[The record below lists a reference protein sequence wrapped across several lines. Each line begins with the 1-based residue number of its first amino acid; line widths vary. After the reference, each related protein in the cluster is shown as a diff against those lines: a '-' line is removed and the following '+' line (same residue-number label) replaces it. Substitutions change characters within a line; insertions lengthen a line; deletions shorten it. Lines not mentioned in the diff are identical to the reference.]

1 MNIRKCDLPGKRTA
15 TAAGGWLVTLMLLGA
30 CAQPGTPSAIPTAE
44 SPSIVG
50 EVGDPRNR
58 ARVHLE
64 LALLYYSRGAM
75 AVALEELRIAA
86 ASDPTYAQT
95 FSLFGV
101 VYMELREIPLAQANF
116 QRALQLAPNDSE
128 INHNYGYFLCETG
141 RERDAISY
149 FLQAIRNPLYS
160 APSRSYSAAG
170 RCSMRMNNLKDAE
183 EFLQRALKLDSDDP
197 VALLQMGHIRYRQ
210 GRHDDARVLVSR
222 YARLASATPE
232 SLWLALRIERKL
244 GQRVAE
250 NSFATQ
256 LRRSFPDSR
265 EYQSLQRGEYD

>member
-1 MNIRKCDLPGKRTA
+1 MTGQVRGLHWRRIGRAGFCL
-15 TAAGGWLVTLMLLGA
+15 AALALLGA
-30 CAQPGTPSAIPTAE
+30 CAQPGEPGSVPTAE
-44 SPSIVG
+44 SRSIVG

-58 ARVHLE
+58 ARVRTE
-64 LALLYYSRGAM
+64 LAMLYYSRGAM

-86 ASDPTYAQT
+86 AADPTYAQT
-95 FSLFGV
+95 FSLFGM
-101 VYMELREIPLAQANF
+101 VYMELREMALAQANF

-141 RERDAISY
+141 KEREAINY

-160 APSRSYSAAG
+160 SPSRSYSEAG
-170 RCSMRMNNLKDAE
+170 RCAMRMNNLSNAE
-183 EFLQRALKLDSDDP
+183 EFLQRALRLDADDP

-210 GRHDDARVLVSR
+210 DRHEDARVLVSR
-222 YARLASATPE
+222 YSRLARATPE

>member
-1 MNIRKCDLPGKRTA
+1 MTRRQRDLQGNPARYSGR
-15 TAAGGWLVTLMLLGA
+15 WLAVLALLGA
-30 CAQPGTPSAIPTAE
+30 CAQPVTPTGVPTAE

-58 ARVHLE
+58 ARVHVE

-95 FSLFGV
+95 FSLFGM
-101 VYMELREIPLAQANF
+101 VYMELREMALAQANF
-116 QRALQLAPNDSE
+116 QRGLQLAPNDSE

-141 RERDAISY
+141 KERDAINY
-149 FLQAIRNPLYS
+149 FLQAIRNPLYGS
-160 APSRSYSAAG
+160 PSRSYSAAG
-170 RCSMRMNNLKDAE
+170 RCAMRMNNLANAE
-183 EFLQRALKLDSDDP
+183 EFLQRALKLDADDP

-210 GRHDDARVLVSR
+210 GRHEDARVLVTR

-232 SLWLALRIERKL
+232 SLWLALRVERKL